1 MRVLLDHCVPAPFA
15 RWLGGHEVRTVR
27 QVGWAA
33 LGDAAILAAA
43 RGRFDVVLTVDRE
56 FGRTATPP
64 PRVRVVVLSA
74 PSNRVRDLRRCAPA
88 LLRDLDRTDAP
99 PVTWIVADRE

>member
-1 MRVLLDHCVPAPFA
+1 MRVLLDHCVPAPFG
-15 RWLGGHEVRTVR
+15 RLLGGHEVRTVR

-56 FGRTATPP
+56 FGRAASPP

-74 PSNRVRDLRRCAPA
+74 RSNRVRDLGRCAPA
-88 LLRDLDRTDAP
+88 LLRDLERTDAP
-99 PVTWIVADRE
+99 AVTWIDADDG